1 MKLARSHQIKN
12 KINLIFKSRDKNVS
26 SKVKI
31 GTVIMTRDEYF
42 LDNNNYVKPEYA
54 NKPNILYREAIAV
67 DTNKQN
73 HLALIKLQSNGKHSV
88 LNKSMQEEKYNPYI
102 KIFDNEGKPITLN
115 EKFKRGNPKYDVNE
129 KTANKMKQKALKNK
143 NISIRKQNI
152 EALKIL
158 KK

>member
-1 MKLARSHQIKN
+1 MKKKIK
-12 KINLIFKSRDKNVS
+12 LIFKSQYNNVS

-54 NKPNILYREAIAV
+54 NRPNILYREAIAI
-67 DTNKQN
+67 DTNKKN
-73 HLALIKLQSNGKHSV
+73 HLALIKLQSNGRHV
-88 LNKSMQEEKYNPYI
+88 VINKSMQEEKYNPYI

-115 EKFKRGNPKYDVNE
+115 EKFKRGNPKYDVGE
-129 KTANKMKQKALKNK
+129 KIANKMKQKAIKNK
-143 NISIRKQNI
+143 NINIRKVNI

>member
-1 MKLARSHQIKN
+1 MKKKIK
-12 KINLIFKSRDKNVS
+12 LIFKSQNNNVS

-54 NKPNILYREAIAV
+54 NRPNILYREAIAV
-67 DTNKQN
+67 DTNKKN
-73 HLALIKLQSNGKHSV
+73 HLALIKLQSNGKHV
-88 LNKSMQEEKYNPYI
+88 VINKSMQEEKYNPYI

-115 EKFKRGNPKYDVNE
+115 EKFKRGNPKYDVDE
-129 KTANKMKQKALKNK
+129 KIANKMKQKAIKNK
-143 NISIRKQNI
+143 NISIRKVNI

>member
-1 MKLARSHQIKN
+1 MKKKIK
-12 KINLIFKSRDKNVS
+12 LIFKSQYNNVS

-54 NKPNILYREAIAV
+54 NRPNILYREAIAI
-67 DTNKQN
+67 DTNKKN
-73 HLALIKLQSNGKHSV
+73 HLALIKLQSNGRHV
-88 LNKSMQEEKYNPYI
+88 VINKSMQEEKYNPYI

-115 EKFKRGNPKYDVNE
+115 EKFKRGNPKYDVDE
-129 KTANKMKQKALKNK
+129 KIANKMKQKAIKNK
-143 NISIRKQNI
+143 NINIRKVNI

>member
-1 MKLARSHQIKN
+1 MKK
-12 KINLIFKSRDKNVS
+12 KINLIFKSRDNNVS

-42 LDNNNYVKPEYA
+42 LDNNNYVKSEYA

-73 HLALIKLQSNGKHSV
+73 ELLLVKVQSGGKFTVINKLGQK
-88 LNKSMQEEKYNPYI
+88 EKYNPHF
-102 KIFDNEGKPITLN
+102 KRLDNEGKPITLN
-115 EKFKRGNPKYDVNE
+115 EKFKRGNPKYDVDE
-129 KTANKMKQKALKNK
+129 KIANKMKQKAIKNK
-143 NISIRKQNI
+143 NINIRKVNI